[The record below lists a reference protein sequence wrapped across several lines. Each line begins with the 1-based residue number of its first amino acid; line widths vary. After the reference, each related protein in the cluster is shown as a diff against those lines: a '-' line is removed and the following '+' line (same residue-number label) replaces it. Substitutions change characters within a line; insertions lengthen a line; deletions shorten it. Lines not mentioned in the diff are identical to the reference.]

1 MGEVLAVA
9 LDEVHLKRLQSCA
22 DSIQISKLEYS
33 SVDDVIVVEPAP
45 TPRVILISC
54 ISVST
59 KEEVA
64 GQVQTLKQFFPDS
77 FIIVL
82 LEKKISIDDLD
93 FVKKSG
99 GNFVIL
105 SFDLLNSS
113 QIEYILSQVGKESF
127 VLVGAENLKVGTR
140 VNFTLYTKLT
150 LNNKVVPILQSGTE
164 ISQSRMEKMKSV
176 GDLHIRKGEIDL
188 FSKYI
193 NEHLDISEEGLSRR
207 CRVQLQSV
215 SILHVN
221 LVLLLLDQGEQGSF
235 EKGREILKK
244 IIDLC
249 DQLLRDLQL
258 VSRPWEIF
266 DQADPEVFGQVDR
279 SVVIACLAAA
289 TSLRTG
295 VGVPRDILLAGLFCD
310 LGLLQL
316 SPKCLGHLNS
326 RVERAKLD
334 AEDLLMYKNHPVI
347 SLRILL
353 ERKIQMSERLKEIIL
368 CTHEQADRQGF
379 PNAIAPEKIPVES
392 TIILFHEVVDLEWRV
407 SHGQNKTSFPEVW
420 QDVYKREHESPE
432 AFTLSFLERIS
443 WENK

>member
-1 MGEVLAVA
+1 MTVA
-9 LDEVHLKRLQSCA
+9 LKEAHLKRLQLCA
-22 DSIQISKLEYS
+22 DFAHITKLDYS

-45 TPRVILISC
+45 TPKAILISV
-54 ISVST
+54 IGVST
-59 KEEVA
+59 KEEIA
-64 GQVQTLKQFFPDS
+64 GQVQTLRQFFPNT

-82 LEKKISIDDLD
+82 VEKKLSVDDSD

-105 SFDLLNSS
+105 SFDLLNST
-113 QIEYILSQVGKESF
+113 QIEFILSQVGKESF
-127 VLVGAENLKVGTR
+127 VLVGAENLKVGTK
-140 VNFTLYTKLT
+140 VDFTLYAKLA
-150 LNNKVVPILQSGTE
+150 LNNKIVPVLQAGTE
-164 ISQSRMEKMKSV
+164 ISQSRMDKMKAV
-176 GDLHIRKGEIDL
+176 GNLHIRKGQIDL

-193 NEHLDISEEGLSRR
+193 KDQQDNSESGLRRR
-207 CRVQLQSV
+207 CRVQLQYV
-215 SILHVN
+215 AILHVN
-221 LVLLLLDQGEQGSF
+221 LVLLLLDQGEQGSY
-235 EKGREILKK
+235 EKGRELLTK
-244 IIDLC
+244 IYELC
-249 DQLLRDLQL
+249 DQLLNDLKL
-258 VSRPWEIF
+258 VSRPWDIL
-266 DQADPEVFGQVDR
+266 DQADIEVNGQVDR

-295 VGVPRDILLAGLFCD
+295 VGVARDILMAGLFCD

-334 AEDLLMYKNHPVI
+334 AEDFLIYKNHPVI

-353 ERKIQMSERLKEIIL
+353 ERKIQMSEGLKEIIL

-379 PNAIAPEKIPVES
+379 PNAIVPEKIPVES

-407 SHGQNKTSFPEVW
+407 SHGQNKISYPEVW
-420 QDVYKREHESPE
+420 QDVYKREHKSAETF
-432 AFTLSFLERIS
+432 ALSFLERIS